1 MVNIIL
7 CGGSG
12 TRLWPL
18 SRQAYPKQFVKLF
31 NNRSLFQETAA
42 RNSGLF
48 TSFCIVTNREHY
60 FIAEKQMSDA
70 GIHANALFIL
80 EPFGKNTAPAIC
92 FACLACDDNEIVL
105 VTPSDH
111 LIKNVKG
118 YQEKVSL
125 AVEMAGK
132 GKLVTFGIKP
142 NYPETGYGYIESA
155 KEIAKG
161 VFEVS
166 NFKEKPDAK
175 TAEYYVKS
183 GNFWW
188 NSGMF
193 AFKAGVYL
201 QELQKHSLDMYDACV
216 KVFKESRKEKN
227 GIERIWLNE
236 QLMASVPSDSID
248 YAVMEK
254 SKNVC
259 VVAADI
265 GWTDLGSFDSIYD
278 VLPKDNCGN
287 SRTNDVVYMYSK
299 NNLVL
304 SDYRKIALVG
314 IEDCIVV
321 DTDDA
326 LLFAKRGMSQN
337 VKDVVKFFQ
346 ENEKE
351 ENEITVFHTTVHRP
365 WGTYTILEEK
375 RHYKVK
381 EIVVYPGKRL
391 SLQKHA
397 HRSEYWVVV
406 EGEAIIQVGDSEYP
420 KKAGES
426 VFIPAGEKHRLT
438 NRGKEPVVIIETQ
451 TGSYLGEDDIVRIE
465 DDFNR
470 V

>member
-1 MVNIIL
+1 MLNIIL

-18 SRQAYPKQFVKLF
+18 SRQAYPKQFVKF
-31 NNRSLFQETAA
+31 IDKHSLFQETVL
-42 RNSGLF
+42 RNASIF
-48 TSFCIVTNREHY
+48 NKFCIVTNREHY
-60 FIAEKQMSDA
+60 FIAEKQMYEVGA
-70 GIHANALFIL
+70 QGNNLFIL

-92 FACLACDDNEIVL
+92 FACLACDPEEIVL

-111 LIKNVKG
+111 LIQNAKV
-118 YQEKVSL
+118 YEEKVRM
-125 AVEMAGK
+125 AVETARTGR
-132 GKLVTFGIKP
+132 LVTFGIYP
-142 NYPETGYGYIESA
+142 AYPETGYGYIEAGDSID
-155 KEIAKG
+155 KDVYCVK
-161 VFEVS
+161 S
-166 NFKEKPDAK
+166 FKEKPDAK
-175 TAEYYVKS
+175 TAEYYIKS

-201 QELQKHSLDMYDACV
+201 QELKEYSPDIYNSSV
-216 KVFKESRKEKN
+216 KVFENSKKETDVTSKLWLDEKY
-227 GIERIWLNE
+227 
-236 QLMASVPSDSID
+236 MAAVPSDSID

-254 SKNVC
+254 SNNVC
-259 VVAADI
+259 VVTAEM
-265 GWTDLGSFDSIYD
+265 GWNDLGSFDALYD
-278 VLPKDNCGN
+278 VVDKDSCGN
-287 SRTNDVVYMYSK
+287 SKTESVVYMYAK

-304 SDYRKIALVG
+304 PDYRKIALIGV
-314 IEDCIVV
+314 EDCIVV

-326 LLFAKRGMSQN
+326 LLVARRGISQN

-346 ENEKE
+346 EKGKD

-375 RHYKVK
+375 ENYKVK
-381 EIVVYPGKRL
+381 EITVFPGKRL

-406 EGEAIIQVGDSEYP
+406 KGEAIIQVGDVEYN
-420 KKAGES
+420 KKPGES
-426 VFIPAGEKHRLT
+426 IFIPAGEKHRLT
-438 NRGKEPVVIIETQ
+438 NKGDVPVVIIETQ
-451 TGSYLGEDDIVRIE
+451 TGAYLGEDDIVRLE

>member
-18 SRQAYPKQFVKLF
+18 SRQAYPKQFVKLL
-31 NNRSLFQETAA
+31 NDRSLFQETIG
-42 RNSGLF
+42 RNRQIF
-48 TSFCIVTNREHY
+48 DKFCIVTNREHY
-60 FIAEKQMSDA
+60 FIAEKQMNDA
-70 GIHANALFIL
+70 GIQTNALFIL

-92 FACLACDDNEIVL
+92 FACLSCDEHEIVL

-111 LIKNVKG
+111 LIKNSKD

-142 NYPETGYGYIESA
+142 TYPETGYGYIESA

-161 VFEVS
+161 VFEVT
-166 NFKEKPDAK
+166 NFKEKPNAK
-175 TAEYYVKS
+175 TAEYYIKS

-201 QELQKHSLDMYDACV
+201 QELQKHSPDIYGACV
-216 KVFKESRKEKN
+216 KVFQESKKEKN
-227 GIERIWLNE
+227 DIEMIWLNE
-236 QLMASVPSDSID
+236 HLMASVPSDSID

-254 SKNVC
+254 SDNVC

-287 SRTNDVVYMYSK
+287 NRTNDVVYMYSK

-337 VKDVVKFFQ
+337 VKDVVKFFK
-346 ENEKE
+346 ESEKE
-351 ENEITVFHTTVHRP
+351 ENDITVFHTTVHRP
-365 WGTYTILEEK
+365 WGTYTVLEEK
-375 RHYKVK
+375 RNYKVK

-406 EGEAIIQVGDSEYP
+406 QGEAIIQVGDSEYQ
-420 KKAGES
+420 KKVGES
-426 VFIPAGEKHRLT
+426 IFIPAGEKHRLT
-438 NRGKEPVVIIETQ
+438 NRSKEPVVIIETQ

-470 V
+470 L